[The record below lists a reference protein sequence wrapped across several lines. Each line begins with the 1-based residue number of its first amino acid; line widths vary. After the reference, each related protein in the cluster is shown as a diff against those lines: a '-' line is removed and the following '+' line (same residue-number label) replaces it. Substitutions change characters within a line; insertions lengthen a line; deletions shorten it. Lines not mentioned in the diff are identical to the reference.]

1 MADVITIKK
10 IPLVYRSGD
19 YPPTSKGLKARRYLA
34 DETPSPS
41 DHKIGEVSI
50 AALEVDGKK
59 LAQYRVMSGCMA
71 IPDQLCWFYVEYV
84 YPWRLQTGAQDSDR
98 ILTDGETFFLVNRD
112 LAQSPFVLN
121 DFTKGLI
128 NAAILGYTEKL

>member
-10 IPLVYRSGD
+10 IPLVYRPGD
-19 YPPTSKGLKARRYLA
+19 DPPTSKGLKARRYLAA

-71 IPDQLCWFYVEYV
+71 IPDQLCWFYV
-84 YPWRLQTGAQDSDR
+84 YPWHLQTGTQDSDR

-128 NAAILGYTEKL
+128 NAAILEYTEKL